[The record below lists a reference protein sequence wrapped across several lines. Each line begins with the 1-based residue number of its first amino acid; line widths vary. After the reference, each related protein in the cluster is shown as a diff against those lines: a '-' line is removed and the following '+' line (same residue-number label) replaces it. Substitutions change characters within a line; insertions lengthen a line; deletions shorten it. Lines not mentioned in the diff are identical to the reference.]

1 MRVTASKPSAD
12 SATDLNVSDSA
23 AQSRQDIL
31 TQSSAVTMPALIE
44 RQVSQRALSTPQTPA
59 SSLPPPQGLSDSEPL
74 FKQDQEKRPAPPSS
88 MTQAQQLKAAIITRD
103 IDTIGSLVDYADAE
117 DEDGAYTYYP
127 KYLMDIGPTLTEIAA
142 QGQTEMLRTFLQ
154 IFERKMPER
163 TLPLAEALTAAAQGG
178 HGNTLSLLLG
188 LLDPTV
194 KSQYEQ
200 ALNALRAALNV
211 DSAAAARSV
220 IDWLKEAGAFGADYV
235 SSDRELTSSFS
246 DDDSESLP
254 LKEELPTL
262 SDQKIGCLAKAGYIF
277 SSDFFPWHCEDKTLV
292 ALQDIWF
299 GKTLQHSPLSK
310 VTHNSAGALE
320 QVWACIAQCGQL
332 NKDGQFDVQASRAKL
347 MLLGF
352 RQPVAVWLAEV
363 LRSCS
368 PSNTAGLPFQ
378 EILSDTQAHFFGLM
392 LLAETPAP
400 PLKSS
405 TSDPLVSAQCA
416 SMAAVSAHM
425 MQLNFDDAE
434 QFFKKY
440 LSCITDNFEI
450 NNTKLHL
457 IFRTHLGLPNAVIN
471 QIHRAIEQC
480 MDLPLTVSIKPGTT
494 ARQMKSAVL
503 TQVRLGLVPHLIKI
517 LPERLASEACAA
529 DISSEVRRVGDAFTI
544 YAERSIALIG
554 KLCRQMQDMIES
566 DQLDTLDLSETDD
579 TTDSG
584 SDSLSEDFS
593 DTADPDETSKTD
605 PDSSEG

>member
-1 MRVTASKPSAD
+1 M
-12 SATDLNVSDSA
+12 
-23 AQSRQDIL
+23 
-31 TQSSAVTMPALIE
+31 
-44 RQVSQRALSTPQTPA
+44 
-59 SSLPPPQGLSDSEPL
+59 
-74 FKQDQEKRPAPPSS
+74 
-88 MTQAQQLKAAIITRD
+88 
-103 IDTIGSLVDYADAE
+103 
-117 DEDGAYTYYP
+117 
-127 KYLMDIGPTLTEIAA
+127 
-142 QGQTEMLRTFLQ
+142 
-154 IFERKMPER
+154 
-163 TLPLAEALTAAAQGG
+163 
-178 HGNTLSLLLG
+178 
-188 LLDPTV
+188 
-194 KSQYEQ
+194 
-200 ALNALRAALNV
+200 
-211 DSAAAARSV
+211 
-220 IDWLKEAGAFGADYV
+220 
-235 SSDRELTSSFS
+235 
-246 DDDSESLP
+246 
-254 LKEELPTL
+254 
-262 SDQKIGCLAKAGYIF
+262 
-277 SSDFFPWHCEDKTLV
+277 
-292 ALQDIWF
+292 
-299 GKTLQHSPLSK
+299 
-310 VTHNSAGALE
+310 THNSAGALE